1 MGNHMVDAYVR
12 RDPNAKNH
20 YDSLGSSD
28 DDSWF
33 CPMASSCRPRLSRT
47 RSQTQYTL
55 AELGIDMAASPYV
68 EALTYE
74 DSDTSDVIV
83 TPHEVHHHAE
93 DLIDSVNPATRSSQ
107 FDHFQFRYFLR
118 QRCREGI
125 LGTLG
130 SGRSRRRRGIF
141 QDVGVDSLL
150 SDFNVGDTVVSP
162 PSRTISLLAPWS
174 TLYGKSESGLAR
186 WDE

>member
-28 DDSWF
+28 DDSLVL
-33 CPMASSCRPRLSRT
+33 PDGILMSSKAFKNSVP
-47 RSQTQYTL
+47 QTQYTL

-74 DSDTSDVIV
+74 DSETSDVIV

-93 DLIDSVNPATRSSQ
+93 DLIGPGGTQQTVQANLTTSNSVISSVNDAVKEYWGLLVLVGVAVGAG
-107 FDHFQFRYFLR
+107 YFI
-118 QRCREGI
+118 G
-125 LGTLG
+125 
-130 SGRSRRRRGIF
+130 RRG
-141 QDVGVDSLL
+141 
-150 SDFNVGDTVVSP
+150 
-162 PSRTISLLAPWS
+162 
-174 TLYGKSESGLAR
+174 
-186 WDE
+186 

>member
-28 DDSWF
+28 DDSLVL
-33 CPMASSCRPRLSRT
+33 PDGILMSSKAFKNSVP
-47 RSQTQYTL
+47 QTQYTL

-74 DSDTSDVIV
+74 DSVTSDVIV

-93 DLIDSVNPATRSSQ
+93 DLIGPGGTQQPVQANLTTSNSVISSVNDAVKEYWGLLVLVGVAVGAG
-107 FDHFQFRYFLR
+107 YFI
-118 QRCREGI
+118 G
-125 LGTLG
+125 
-130 SGRSRRRRGIF
+130 RRG
-141 QDVGVDSLL
+141 
-150 SDFNVGDTVVSP
+150 
-162 PSRTISLLAPWS
+162 
-174 TLYGKSESGLAR
+174 
-186 WDE
+186 